1 MVKKLIK
8 KILSKFGYTAIN
20 TNLYNN
26 LIKEELSYDLDGE
39 FTEIYEKTKQ
49 FTMTS
54 IGRMYSMYK
63 ATEYIINNNIPG
75 DIVECGVW
83 KGGSMMVSALTLL
96 KMNDSSRILYLYD
109 TYEGMNKPTEKDVRN
124 YDHKPALNIWKKSQE
139 KGFNRWDYAPLDE
152 VKNNLYSIKY
162 PHNNIKFIQGKVENT
177 IPNIIPEKISL
188 LRLDT
193 DFYESTYHELIHL
206 YPRLSLNGVLIIDDY
221 GYWKGQKEATD
232 KYFKDNNIK
241 ILLNRIDEQGR
252 IGIKI

>member
-8 KILSKFGYTAIN
+8 KILSKFGYTAID

-26 LIKEELSYDLDGE
+26 LLKEELSYDLDGE
-39 FTEIYEKTKQ
+39 FTEIYEKTKH

-54 IGRMYSMYK
+54 IARMYSMYK
-63 ATEYIINNNIPG
+63 ATEYVINNNIPG

-96 KMNDSSRILYLYD
+96 KMNDSKRILYLYD
-109 TYEGMNKPTEKDVRN
+109 TYEGMNKPTEKDIRN
-124 YDHKPALNIWKKSQE
+124 YDNKPALNIWKKSQE
-139 KGFNRWDYAPLDE
+139 KSFNRWDYAPLDE
-152 VKNNLYSIKY
+152 VIKNLYSIKY
-162 PHNNIKFIQGKVENT
+162 PNENIKFIKGKVEDT
-177 IPNIIPEKISL
+177 IPNVIPEKIAL

-193 DFYESTYHELIHL
+193 DFYESTYHELVHL
-206 YPRLSLNGVLIIDDY
+206 YPRLSKNGVLIIDDY

-232 KYFKDNNIK
+232 QYFKENKIS